1 MARIKS
7 RCCVVAVGT
16 GRRVVGG
23 LALLVGAGLWLS
35 STPAHAQGMR
45 NVPLGGRTATM
56 GGAGTAAGND
66 SAMPYVNPAGMAGIP
81 ADVFAVSANLY
92 GYSRRQVPKLSY
104 PNGHLEALGR
114 YRVTEE
120 KLEASGVTDMP
131 SSIMYFQHVG
141 EPGDD
146 MHHVFGMSLIIP
158 NAVAT
163 EMVGSTTL
171 TFDNLNAKATE
182 NVSVMRRMTDYY
194 VGPTYGVSFSDR
206 LRLGISVFAL
216 HTRLLSS
223 IQLSSDNSFGGGAV
237 SSRISA
243 AGSVDGKA
251 WGVVPVVGLQGALT
265 EELWVG
271 AAVAAPSY
279 HLQGS
284 YFVTADTSAVS
295 ADPNNLAALLPAS
308 SQKTATGSY
317 QSARPLRVNVGG
329 AYEDREAFSFAVDGW
344 AFFERDNAQEIKVE
358 ERYTEAS
365 AGETTRTYRRNRT
378 STRDMIRAYGVSAGA
393 EFSLSDILSL
403 RVGGFGDM
411 TNHPAFKDSDDGP
424 YEIRED
430 RAGGTFGLGFLLGS
444 FDTTVGLVYTHG
456 WGKMKVFDSHSEAA
470 HAANARGET
479 YLPSVDTTFDSMLLV
494 LSGAVT
500 TEEAQ
505 EQIRQYAPVPPAIE
519 YPTSPVVAPPVPPV
533 VAPPVP
539 PVEPVMAPPPPIPAP
554 VPPPSEPPPP
564 EPSPEPV
571 PGGEP

>member
-1 MARIKS
+1 MTRNKS
-7 RCCVVAVGT
+7 RCCLCAVEMVRGVA
-16 GRRVVGG
+16 GG

-104 PNGHLEALGR
+104 PNGHQEILGR

-158 NAVAT
+158 NAVT
-163 EMVGSTTL
+163 VEMVGSTTL
-171 TFDNLNAKATE
+171 TFDDFNATATE
-182 NVSVMRRMTDYY
+182 NVSVMRQTTDYY
-194 VGPTYGVSFSDR
+194 VGPTYAVSFSDEV
-206 LRLGISVFAL
+206 RLGISVFAL
-216 HTRLLSS
+216 HTRYLNS

-237 SSRISA
+237 SSRLSA

-251 WGVVPVVGLQGALT
+251 WGVVPVVGVQGAIT

-279 HLQGS
+279 HLQGK
-284 YFVTADTSAVS
+284 YFATADTGMVS
-295 ADPNNLAALLPAS
+295 ADPNNLGALRPS
-308 SQKTATGSY
+308 SVQTVTEGSY
-317 QSARPLRVNVGG
+317 QNARPLRLNVGG
-329 AYEDREAFSFAVDGW
+329 AYENREAFSFAIDGW
-344 AFFERDNAQEIKVE
+344 VFFERDEAQEIKAVDE
-358 ERYTEAS
+358 STDSS
-365 AGETTRTYRRNRT
+365 AGETTRNYRRNRT

-393 EFSLSDILSL
+393 ELSLSDILSL

-411 TNHPAFKDSDDGP
+411 SNHPAFKDSDAGA

-456 WGKMKVFDSHSEAA
+456 WGKMKVFDSHSAAA
-470 HAANARGET
+470 HAAIARGET

-519 YPTSPVVAPPVPPV
+519 APAIVPPIPPAPVAPVPPV
-533 VAPPVP
+533 VAPPP
-539 PVEPVMAPPPPIPAP
+539 PAPPPT
-554 VPPPSEPPPP
+554 PPP
-564 EPSPEPV
+564 EEPPADPAPV

>member
-1 MARIKS
+1 
-7 RCCVVAVGT
+7 
-16 GRRVVGG
+16 
-23 LALLVGAGLWLS
+23 
-35 STPAHAQGMR
+35 
-45 NVPLGGRTATM
+45 
-56 GGAGTAAGND
+56 
-66 SAMPYVNPAGMAGIP
+66 MPYVNPAGMAGIP

-104 PNGHLEALGR
+104 PNGHQEILGR

-158 NAVAT
+158 NAVT
-163 EMVGSTTL
+163 VEMVGSTTL
-171 TFDNLNAKATE
+171 TFDNLNATATE
-182 NVSVMRRMTDYY
+182 NVSVMRRTTDYY

-206 LRLGISVFAL
+206 LRLGLSVFAL
-216 HTRLLSS
+216 HTRYLNS

-237 SSRISA
+237 SSRLSA

-251 WGVVPVVGLQGALT
+251 WSIVPVVGIQGALT

-284 YFVTADTSAVS
+284 YFATADTSMVS
-295 ADPNNLAALLPAS
+295 ADPNNLAALLPSS
-308 SQKTATGSY
+308 SQAVTEGSY
-317 QSARPLRVNVGG
+317 QNARPLRVNVGG

-344 AFFERDNAQEIKVE
+344 VFFERDKAQEIKAADE
-358 ERYTEAS
+358 YTDSS
-365 AGETTRTYRRNRT
+365 AGETTRNYRRNRT
-378 STRDMIRAYGVSAGA
+378 TSRDMIRAYGVSAGA
-393 EFSLSDILSL
+393 ELSLSDILSL

-411 TNHPAFKDSDDGP
+411 SNHPAFKDSDSGP
-424 YEIRED
+424 YEVRED
-430 RAGGTFGLGFLLGS
+430 RAGGTLGLGFVLGS
-444 FDTTVGLVYTHG
+444 FDTTIGLVYTHG
-456 WGKMKVFDSHSEAA
+456 WGKLKVFDLHSAAA
-470 HAANARGET
+470 HAANSRGENF
-479 YLPSVDTTFDSMLLV
+479 LPSVDTTFDSMLLV

-505 EQIRQYAPVPPAIE
+505 EQIRQYAPVPPAVE
-519 YPTSPVVAPPVPPV
+519 YPKPPVVVPPVSVPVAPVPPV
-533 VAPPVP
+533 VAPPP
-539 PVEPVMAPPPPIPAP
+539 PTPPPAPPAPPAEPAP
-554 VPPPSEPPPP
+554 EPPLPP
-564 EPSPEPV
+564 APV